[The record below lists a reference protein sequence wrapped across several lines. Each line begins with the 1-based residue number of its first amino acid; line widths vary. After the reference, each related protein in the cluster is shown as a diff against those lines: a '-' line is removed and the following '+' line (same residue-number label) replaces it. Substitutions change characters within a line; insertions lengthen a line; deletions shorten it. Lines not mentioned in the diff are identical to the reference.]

1 MLKCLI
7 PDYRV
12 DRVEEITIPRLRAVH
27 VSALLLDVDCTLK
40 AYGEKEFAPS
50 VLAWLDAL
58 RTAHVGV
65 CLVSNG
71 REGRIR
77 RIAAALDLPYLA
89 MALKPFPFALR
100 KSIVRLGYS
109 LPSTA
114 MVGDQVF
121 ADMMAGYFARVT
133 TILVRPI
140 HPEQEPFM
148 TRFKR
153 PVERWVLSHC
163 RSPKLCDL

>member
-1 MLKCLI
+1 MLRCFT

-12 DRVEEITIPRLRAVH
+12 DQVEQITLPRLRRLH
-27 VSALLLDVDCTLK
+27 VSSLLLDVDCTLK
-40 AYGEKEFAPS
+40 PYAEREFAPS
-50 VLAWLDAL
+50 VVSWLKTLHEA
-58 RTAHVGV
+58 TIGI

-71 REGRIR
+71 SEGRIR
-77 RIAAALDLPYLA
+77 RVADELNLPYLA
-89 MALKPFPFALR
+89 MALKPFPYALR
-100 KSIVRLGYS
+100 RTMRRMEFSPHG
-109 LPSTA
+109 TA

-148 TRFKR
+148 TRLKR
-153 PVERWVLSHC
+153 PLERWVLRHC
-163 RSPKLCDL
+163 ESPKLCDL